1 MSIRGFFGLISSSAA
16 AGPDPDA
23 ALPPTLA
30 DAAALAAGAPFD
42 VLLPYDVAIEARTCR
57 S

>member
-1 MSIRGFFGLISSSAA
+1 MSIRGFFGLISVSAA

-23 ALPPTLA
+23 AMPWTLA
-30 DAAALAAGAPFD
+30 DAAALAAGAPLD
-42 VLLPYDVAIEARTCR
+42 VLLHDEVAIEARTCR